1 MPLARITLE
10 NLDEAFDYAPW
21 DEMQKEV
28 GARFKEH
35 LKDAAKVILNHVPES
50 PLRTRAL
57 NALFDVRM
65 LGNAAIT
72 HEGVK

>member
-1 MPLARITLE
+1 MPLTEINLE

-21 DEMQKEV
+21 DDKQKVV
-28 GARFKEH
+28 GQWYKEH
-35 LKDAAKVILNHVPES
+35 LKDAARILLENVPHS

-72 HEGVK
+72 HEKG

>member
-1 MPLARITLE
+1 MPLTEINLE
-10 NLDEAFDYAPW
+10 NLDAAFDYAPW
-21 DEMQKEV
+21 DDKQKMV
-28 GARFKEH
+28 GAEFKDA
-35 LKDAAKVILNHVPES
+35 LKTAAKVLLENVPRS

-72 HEGVK
+72 HEKG